1 LVTPAVRARKHTRG
15 KAASAAGD
23 ARLCGC
29 GLRVDD
35 EERLH
40 LINACAFFRAERFRA
55 ADPGSIRGEDVLKAA
70 RDVDAALKGRRK
82 YKKR

>member
-1 LVTPAVRARKHTRG
+1 MTPAVKSHRHARGRVE
-15 KAASAAGD
+15 SATGG

-70 RDVDAALKGRRK
+70 RDVDAALRGRRK
-82 YKKR
+82 LKKR